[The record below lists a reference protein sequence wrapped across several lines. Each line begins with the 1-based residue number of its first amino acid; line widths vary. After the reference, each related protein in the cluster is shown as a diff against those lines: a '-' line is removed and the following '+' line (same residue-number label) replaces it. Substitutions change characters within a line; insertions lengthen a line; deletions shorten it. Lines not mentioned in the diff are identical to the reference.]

1 MQRSTQRV
9 NETDWFF
16 LSSGPEGRLILLAEM
31 LASNESA
38 LCRIS
43 ILAFSFVLITN

>member
-16 LSSGPEGRLILLAEM
+16 LSSGPEVILLAEM